1 MKEGERQRQ
10 QQPLAEVGYPTTRPQ
25 QQSLRVPTGDEL
37 PLFAGTPQEARDRP
51 FVPEARPYHQAP
63 LPGMPDR
70 DAPVVRPTDQSLRP
84 ALAPEGAIFPPGDT
98 TPAQLREALAPYID
112 FRQLRRLAASA
123 TLSLHEA
130 LITGTAPP
138 EVLSILDLL
147 ATLLRPLEREH
158 IQGPQDVAGL
168 LMVEMGALPQ
178 EQLRVVSLNTKN
190 QLLGIHTVYQG
201 TLTSAPI
208 RPAEVFRE
216 PLRLNSAAI
225 ITAHNHPSGDP
236 TPSPDDVRVTAELV
250 AAGQLL
256 QVELLDHV
264 VIGQGRWVSLRERG
278 LGFST

>member
-1 MKEGERQRQ
+1 MAEFGHPPKRRQRQ
-10 QQPLAEVGYPTTRPQ
+10 N
-25 QQSLRVPTGDEL
+25 LRLPTGEDL
-37 PLFAGTPQEARDRP
+37 PLFAGTPEEAIDQL
-51 FVPEARPYHQAP
+51 FVPEDRTYKQAT
-63 LPGMPDR
+63 LPGMPDIDD
-70 DAPVVRPTDQSLRP
+70 DAVHAKDKSLRQRRRRP
-84 ALAPEGAIFPPGDT
+84 ALPQEGAIFLPGAT
-98 TPAQLREALAPYID
+98 TPEQLREVLAPYID

-123 TLSLHEA
+123 TLNLHEA
-130 LITGTAPP
+130 LISGTAPP
-138 EVLSILDLL
+138 EVLNILDML
-147 ATLLRPLEREH
+147 ATLLRPIDRDS
-158 IQGPQDVAGL
+158 IQSPQDVAGL

-178 EQLRVVSLNTKN
+178 EQLRVVSLNTKHR
-190 QLLGIHTVYQG
+190 LLGIHTVYLG

-250 AAGQLL
+250 DAGKLL